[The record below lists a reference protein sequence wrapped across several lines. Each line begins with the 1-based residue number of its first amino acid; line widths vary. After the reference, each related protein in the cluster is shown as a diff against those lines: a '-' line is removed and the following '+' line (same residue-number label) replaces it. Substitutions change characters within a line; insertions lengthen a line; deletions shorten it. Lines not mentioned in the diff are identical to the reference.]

1 MTMSNK
7 INVIIDRRIG
17 RNGFEGK
24 GHLGVIINE
33 QDKYGY

>member
-1 MTMSNK
+1 MAITVKNSE
-7 INVIIDRRIG
+7 IIDRRIG
-17 RNGFEGK
+17 CNGFEGK